1 MTLDQLRLWQP
12 ARITAIH
19 WDRLSPD
26 EGQRL
31 RALGLD
37 AGEMVEKQHQGML
50 LFRDP
55 IALTIGRMQIALR
68 RVHAAAIEVEAV
80 APEQMAAPI

>member
-1 MTLDQLRLWQP
+1 MTLDQLRLRQQ
-12 ARITAIH
+12 ARITAIA

-31 RALGLD
+31 RSLGIEVDEL
-37 AGEMVEKQHQGML
+37 VEKQHQGML

-55 IALTIGRMQIALR
+55 IAVTIGRMQIALR
-68 RVHAAAIEVEAV
+68 RTHAAAIEVEV
-80 APEQMAAPI
+80 VEPI